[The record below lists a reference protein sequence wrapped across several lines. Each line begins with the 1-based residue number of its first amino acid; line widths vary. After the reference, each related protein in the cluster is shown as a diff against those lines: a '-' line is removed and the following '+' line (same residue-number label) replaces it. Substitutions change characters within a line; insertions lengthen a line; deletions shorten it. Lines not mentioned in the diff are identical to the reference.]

1 MIAANKQKS
10 LNVDAAFLD
19 LNTDSTGGLLCASL
33 VAAGKHVG
41 YCTPKFFVVPRHCLG
56 HGWRQMYR
64 VQCDVEIHTSFQAH
78 HQGGQPGKFSPKLKK
93 NIFKS
98 QKTFWL
104 LGKTSLCNHIPPP
117 NISAGCDPAPFQR
130 RIVGVY

>member
-1 MIAANKQKS
+1 MRQSRSRWEARGVLHPQILCGSPTLLRTWLAT
-10 LNVDAAFLD
+10 NVQSSVRCRNPHFI
-19 LNTDSTGGLLCASL
+19 SGPPPGGT
-33 VAAGKHVG
+33 AGQIL
-41 YCTPKFFVVPRHCLG
+41 P
-56 HGWRQMYR
+56 
-64 VQCDVEIHTSFQAH
+64 EI
-78 HQGGQPGKFSPKLKK
+78 KK
-93 NIFKS
+93 NIFKM